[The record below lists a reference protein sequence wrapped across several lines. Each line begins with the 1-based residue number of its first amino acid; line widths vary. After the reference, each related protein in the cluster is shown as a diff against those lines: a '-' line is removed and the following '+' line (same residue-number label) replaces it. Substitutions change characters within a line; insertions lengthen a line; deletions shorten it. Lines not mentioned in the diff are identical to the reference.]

1 MGEFIRQGQESI
13 TQCVQLPCTSV
24 VAFSLTSLFL
34 ERFLHKVRN
43 YIFKPHSL
51 QNQKI
56 KKSKSTDLKGFI
68 YFFFFISKTSNDIK
82 DRLALSFWLLLLWN
96 LSKNKLGCE
105 NNYVTG
111 LVWELLYPGYWVLTG
126 VAYFYWF
133 QTWGALFLY
142 RNGMS
147 KSVRVLELESSHES
161 CKSCISLYL
170 ESPGVVRQS
179 IGIPFYCES
188 KKKYHEV
195 EDD

>member
-82 DRLALSFWLLLLWN
+82 DRLALSF
-96 LSKNKLGCE
+96 
-105 NNYVTG
+105 
-111 LVWELLYPGYWVLTG
+111 
-126 VAYFYWF
+126 
-133 QTWGALFLY
+133 
-142 RNGMS
+142 
-147 KSVRVLELESSHES
+147 
-161 CKSCISLYL
+161 
-170 ESPGVVRQS
+170 
-179 IGIPFYCES
+179 
-188 KKKYHEV
+188 
-195 EDD
+195 